1 MNHPDDIFCPRITKT
16 QQHHGLKKKTA
27 QIRAQKTQI
36 INNYKNL
43 NPETKV
49 ELSDYPD
56 FKFKS
61 SNKKTPSQLTKIIER
76 QTKTKKKIRNYI

>member
-1 MNHPDDIFCPRITKT
+1 MIR
-16 QQHHGLKKKTA
+16 KKKKKKPA

-36 INNYKNL
+36 INNYKNF

-49 ELSDYPD
+49 QLSDYPD

-61 SNKKTPSQLTKIIER
+61 SNKKTPPQLTKIIER
-76 QTKTKKKIRNYI
+76 RTKKKIKNYI